1 MGKLVSGLLG
11 GGKQVTAPIQNF
23 QPIGIQAG
31 GFDLTKQ
38 GNNIVGGSTAQRLGL
53 VGDLSGAFGRQAG
66 ELSALKA
73 RVAPGFS
80 DIRSRLG
87 ASLAATRQARL
98 SSIGDARQRA
108 LGDLRE
114 NLSRRRILGSSFG
127 QDALSRGEAEFA
139 RQEQDVLADVGQRE
153 AELQAQTTLQEL
165 ESTRQLIGEEFTAAR
180 GAVGV
185 FLENLN
191 LESAQAASLA
201 TGATQALSANARVQS
216 ELLQQ
221 QANNK
226 QGLLTGLLGAGI
238 GFAMGG
244 PVGAAAGAGLGKGGF

>member
-1 MGKLVSGLLG
+1 MSKLVSGLLG
-11 GGKQVTAPIQNF
+11 GGKQVTSPLQNF

-31 GFDLTKQ
+31 GFNLSKQ
-38 GNNIVGGSTAQRLGL
+38 GENIVGGSTAQRLGM
-53 VGDLSGAFGRQAG
+53 VGDLSGTFGRQAG
-66 ELSALKA
+66 ELSSLKA

-201 TGATQALSANARVQS
+201 TGATQALSANARAQS